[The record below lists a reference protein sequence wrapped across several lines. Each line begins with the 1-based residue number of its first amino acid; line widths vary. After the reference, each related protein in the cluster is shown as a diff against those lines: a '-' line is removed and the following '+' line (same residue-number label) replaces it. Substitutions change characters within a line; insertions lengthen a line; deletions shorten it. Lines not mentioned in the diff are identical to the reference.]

1 MNHSNNFVDLITK
14 AHTQRIESMW
24 AAAKLWRRIHGL
36 KDYLNEFCYR
46 YNHEKSFEYIW
57 KNLYR

>member
-1 MNHSNNFVDLITK
+1 MDPITK

-46 YNHEKSFEYIW
+46 YNHEKSFDYIW